1 MNGSNFIELLRP
13 WLDEKIG
20 AKLDLAG
27 SDPIPVYETDEH
39 PSSSALFAAR
49 IGERGLVTAQRQWL
63 EQLKPIVA
71 NLTLEELFSTFGG
84 YELARVLLP
93 DDYGVWGPS
102 WFYVGDE
109 NSFRDAGDDRPVQ
122 LSANE
127 LAETVDH
134 RIFWHC
140 FEDEAMTG
148 FGIFEDGKLASLAAV
163 HAEDDRVW
171 EIGVDTAPEA
181 KGRGLG
187 RAVVSAAGRWILENN
202 RFVFASTAPWNVRSA
217 RTLRSVGLQFIMSVM
232 IGMPGPFYAPP
243 QPLGTP
249 YPGAEVYNYYP
260 DWAINKEIK
269 PPLKD

>member
-1 MNGSNFIELLRP
+1 MNASNLIETLRP
-13 WLDEKIG
+13 WLEAKIG
-20 AKLDLAG
+20 ARLDLLG
-27 SDPIPVYETDEH
+27 LDPIPVYETEEQ
-39 PSSSALFAAR
+39 SSSALFAAR
-49 IGERGLVTAQRQWL
+49 IGERGLVTTQKQWL
-63 EQLKPIVA
+63 EQLKPIVQ

-93 DDYGVWGPS
+93 DGYGVWGPS
-102 WFYVGDE
+102 WFYIGDEDSFREVGDHC
-109 NSFRDAGDDRPVQ
+109 PVQ
-122 LSANE
+122 LSAAE
-127 LAETVDH
+127 LAEAVDY

-163 HAEDDRVW
+163 RSEDDHVW
-171 EIGVDTAPEA
+171 EIGIDTAPEA

-202 RFVFASTAPWNVRSA
+202 RFIFASTAPWNIRSA
-217 RTLRSVGLQFIMSVM
+217 RTLRSVGMQFIMSVM

-243 QPLGTP
+243 QPLGNP

-260 DWAINKEIK
+260 NWALNKEIK
-269 PPLKD
+269 PPLRD

>member
-1 MNGSNFIELLRP
+1 MNASNLIEELRP

-20 AKLDLAG
+20 AKLDLLG
-27 SDPIPVYETDEH
+27 SEPIPVVKTEEGA
-39 PSSSALFAAR
+39 SSPLFAAR
-49 IGERGLVTAQRQWL
+49 VGERGLVTTERKWL

-71 NLTLEELFSTFGG
+71 NLSLDELFSTFGG

-93 DDYGVWGPS
+93 DGCGVWGPS

-109 NSFRDAGDDRPVQ
+109 NCFRDAGDDRPVQ
-122 LSANE
+122 LSAEE

-148 FGIFEDGKLASLAAV
+148 FGIFEDGKLVSLAAV
-163 HAEDDRVW
+163 QAEDDRVW

-232 IGMPGPFYAPP
+232 IGTPGPFYAAP

-269 PPLKD
+269 PPLRD

>member
-1 MNGSNFIELLRP
+1 MNASNLIEPLRP

-20 AKLDLAG
+20 AKLDLA
-27 SDPIPVYETDEH
+27 SSEPIPVYETEEG
-39 PSSSALFAAR
+39 SSSALFAAR
-49 IGERGLVTAQRQWL
+49 VGERGLVTAQRQWL
-63 EQLKPIVA
+63 EPLKPIVA

-93 DDYGVWGPS
+93 DGYGVWGPS

-109 NSFRDAGDDRPVQ
+109 NCFRDAEDNRPVQ
-122 LSANE
+122 LSADE

-171 EIGVDTAPEA
+171 EIGIDTAPGSE
-181 KGRGLG
+181 RTWV
-187 RAVVSAAGRWILENN
+187 RACRHECSRALDTG
-202 RFVFASTAPWNVRSA
+202 
-217 RTLRSVGLQFIMSVM
+217 
-232 IGMPGPFYAPP
+232 
-243 QPLGTP
+243 
-249 YPGAEVYNYYP
+249 
-260 DWAINKEIK
+260 K
-269 PPLKD
+269 

>member
-1 MNGSNFIELLRP
+1 MNASNLIEALRP

-20 AKLDLAG
+20 AKLDLAS
-27 SDPIPVYETDEH
+27 SDPIPIYETE
-39 PSSSALFAAR
+39 PSCASALFAAR
-49 IGERGLVTAQRQWL
+49 VGERGLVAAQRQWL
-63 EQLKPIVA
+63 APLKPIVA

-84 YELARVLLP
+84 YELARVSLP
-93 DDYGVWGPS
+93 DGYGVWGPS
-102 WFYVGDE
+102 WFYVGDTDC
-109 NSFRDAGDDRPVQ
+109 FRDVGDNRPVQ
-122 LSANE
+122 LSADE

-140 FEDEAMTG
+140 FEAEAMTG
-148 FGIFEDGKLASLAAV
+148 FGIFEDGKLASLATV
-163 HAEDDRVW
+163 RAEADTVW
-171 EIGVDTAPEA
+171 EIGVDTAPEV

-243 QPLGTP
+243 QPLGSP

-260 DWAINKEIK
+260 DWAINKEINS
-269 PPLKD
+269 PIRD